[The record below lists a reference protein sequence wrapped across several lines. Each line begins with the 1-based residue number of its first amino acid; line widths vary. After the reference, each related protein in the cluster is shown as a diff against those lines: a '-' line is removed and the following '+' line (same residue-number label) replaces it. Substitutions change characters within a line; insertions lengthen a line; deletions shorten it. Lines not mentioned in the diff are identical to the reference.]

1 MVVILHQ
8 NLSRAILLSVIPTQH
23 GLLSRSFP
31 TLGSVVSLHL
41 ASFPDPRDGKPG
53 NEACLRHTLHM
64 IGVRNLNLL
73 NGSRTSNQKT
83 SVTVTLGGVE
93 SENEAN
99 SQSRYWRMRIS
110 MAYGHYLCTC
120 NCCMF
125 IRAIVYLF
133 KVRIQCTYCMPC
145 KW

>member
-1 MVVILHQ
+1 MTNGVHLYMLQLPVINTSVEMMLTFSRLWWSFVVVILHQ
-8 NLSRAILLSVIPTQH
+8 NLPRAILLSVIPTQH

-41 ASFPDPRDGKPG
+41 ALFPDPRDGKPG

-83 SVTVTLGGVE
+83 SVTVTLHVREGYTRG
-93 SENEAN
+93 
-99 SQSRYWRMRIS
+99 R
-110 MAYGHYLCTC
+110 LCLSY
-120 NCCMF
+120 M
-125 IRAIVYLF
+125 
-133 KVRIQCTYCMPC
+133 
-145 KW
+145 